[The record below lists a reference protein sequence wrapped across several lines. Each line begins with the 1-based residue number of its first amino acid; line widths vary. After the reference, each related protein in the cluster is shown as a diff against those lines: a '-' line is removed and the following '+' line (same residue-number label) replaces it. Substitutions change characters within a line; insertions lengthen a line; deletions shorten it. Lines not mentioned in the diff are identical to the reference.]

1 MNIIVI
7 GNIVAFIGA
16 ILMVLVGFIKTK
28 RNILIAQNIQ
38 FLIMG
43 LGNLILGG
51 VSGFIVNIVG
61 ILRNI
66 SCLRWNLNVP
76 LKIFFI
82 ALQVIINWRFNTAGL
97 IGWLPV
103 VATGLFTWYVDSNS
117 EIVIKTVCI
126 ISECMWIFYDFHFHN
141 YVSVSFDVMTIV
153 STFVG
158 IWMILRDRK
167 NAKEAAGEAI

>member
-66 SCLRWNLNVP
+66 ICLRWNLNVP

-82 ALQVIINWRFNTAGL
+82 AL
-97 IGWLPV
+97 
-103 VATGLFTWYVDSNS
+103 
-117 EIVIKTVCI
+117 
-126 ISECMWIFYDFHFHN
+126 
-141 YVSVSFDVMTIV
+141 
-153 STFVG
+153 
-158 IWMILRDRK
+158 
-167 NAKEAAGEAI
+167 

>member
-51 VSGFIVNIVG
+51 VSG
-61 ILRNI
+61 
-66 SCLRWNLNVP
+66 
-76 LKIFFI
+76 
-82 ALQVIINWRFNTAGL
+82 T
-97 IGWLPV
+97 
-103 VATGLFTWYVDSNS
+103 
-117 EIVIKTVCI
+117 
-126 ISECMWIFYDFHFHN
+126 
-141 YVSVSFDVMTIV
+141 
-153 STFVG
+153 
-158 IWMILRDRK
+158 
-167 NAKEAAGEAI
+167 